1 MTGYG
6 KIGDSNQLMSTQTF
20 KEGWISLSE
29 FVTNE
34 YGNYYSH
41 YIDPQTPD
49 FVTINANATELSYKE
64 LMKQLD
70 DLTVDHMEHTFSG
83 NTEAQAYL
91 VAMLTKI
98 EGENPQATR
107 KVYSIDGR
115 TTVPMTKS
123 DMLDLISLIDVAQE
137 ALGE

>member
-1 MTGYG
+1 MGYG
-6 KIGDSNQLMSTQTF
+6 KIGNDNQLMSTQVS
-20 KEGWISLSE
+20 KMGWIPLYE
-29 FVTNE
+29 FVKDAE
-34 YGNYYSH
+34 GNFYTH
-41 YIDPQTPD
+41 YLDPQTPD
-49 FVTINANATELSYKE
+49 METINANATELSYQE
-64 LMKQLD
+64 LMKQLEG
-70 DLTVDHMEHTFSG
+70 LTVDYMDHTFSG

-123 DMLDLISLIDVAQE
+123 DMLDLISLIDIAQE